1 MRLGCKTRKEH
12 TGTKK
17 KKNLERGKINKK
29 RDTYM
34 FAKRKITTQKIQ
46 KGKSRLIQQDNNE
59 KMRKRKEKRRK
70 TLRYKNYCRNKY

>member
-1 MRLGCKTRKEH
+1 M
-12 TGTKK
+12 
-17 KKNLERGKINKK
+17 
-29 RDTYM
+29 Y
-34 FAKRKITTQKIQ
+34 AKRKITTQKIQ